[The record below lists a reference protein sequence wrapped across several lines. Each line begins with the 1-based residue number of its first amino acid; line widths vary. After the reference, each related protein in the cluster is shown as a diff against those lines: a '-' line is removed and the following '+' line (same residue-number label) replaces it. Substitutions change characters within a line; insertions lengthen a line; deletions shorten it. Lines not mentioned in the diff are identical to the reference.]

1 MEEKAK
7 RTRRTPQQIA
17 DDIDVKIQELNES
30 IKGIEAKKA
39 AAIEEFDAKIENVK
53 QRIAGLEAKKKEALA
68 PPKPK
73 KPRMTKKQKMAALL
87 KKAEK
92 AGLKPEEIAEKLG
105 RGAAVAYS
113 MIQKEPKPVPH
124 KGTGFGLPIQRLF
137 SLGKLI

>member
-105 RGAAVAYS
+105 LTGAEE
-113 MIQKEPKPVPH
+113 Q
-124 KGTGFGLPIQRLF
+124 Q
-137 SLGKLI
+137 